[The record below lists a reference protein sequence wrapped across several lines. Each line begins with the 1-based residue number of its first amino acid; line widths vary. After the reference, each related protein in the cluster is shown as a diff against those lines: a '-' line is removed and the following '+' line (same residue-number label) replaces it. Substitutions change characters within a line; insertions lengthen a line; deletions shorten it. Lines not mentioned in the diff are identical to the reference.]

1 MLLYDWSDGFVC
13 NLSLCV
19 CSFVQAD
26 GVQSAAA
33 DGVQTEYGQRWDQR
47 HHHSW
52 TGIRNSSGVCV
63 CVCVCVCVR
72 ERDRDARVYKSV
84 LVTPAS
90 DEWIKTLHEMKEVVY
105 VWLAQILYLVD
116 DLYCMSLKSFLPT
129 VKIHLF
135 SIAYVLFA
143 PGVKMCLIRS
153 QVDST
158 KFRCMGYNKIK

>member
-1 MLLYDWSDGFVC
+1 MNSDQLQHQNLYFLLRVKKKNQYELLLYGWSDGFVC

-63 CVCVCVCVR
+63 CVCVCVCVWER
-72 ERDRDARVYKSV
+72 ETGM
-84 LVTPAS
+84 L
-90 DEWIKTLHEMKEVVY
+90 
-105 VWLAQILYLVD
+105 
-116 DLYCMSLKSFLPT
+116 
-129 VKIHLF
+129 
-135 SIAYVLFA
+135 
-143 PGVKMCLIRS
+143 G
-153 QVDST
+153 ST
-158 KFRCMGYNKIK
+158 IQF